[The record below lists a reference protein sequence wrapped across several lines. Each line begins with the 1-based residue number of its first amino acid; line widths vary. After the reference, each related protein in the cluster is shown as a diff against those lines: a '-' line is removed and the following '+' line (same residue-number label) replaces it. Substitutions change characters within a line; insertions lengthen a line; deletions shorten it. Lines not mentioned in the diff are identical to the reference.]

1 MKHLFSFAVA
11 LLISVPSF
19 AWEQKPPLPIDQCAV
34 HAPYGIPTAN
44 KADAIVICRSGYVT
58 MHDNQAKIPVWASYA
73 IDAQTALGCI
83 PRTNAFVADNSLP
96 LGKKASPT
104 DYAGTGYDQGHLV
117 PDGDQSYNQQVEW
130 ESFLMTNMSPQLP
143 NLNRGVWKQLESNV
157 RAWAVQ
163 RNHKLIVI
171 PGDIYDTATA
181 KKIGKSN
188 VVVPTAL
195 FKIVIDTQTNEA
207 LAFIYEH
214 KESQPTDI
222 ALGQVSIAEVE
233 KRTGI
238 TFPVPKGVDKNVK
251 PKIWTADLGALGKSK
266 KAKCGKDD

>member
-1 MKHLFSFAVA
+1 MKHLFSLA
-11 LLISVPSF
+11 LFISVSAF
-19 AWEQKPPLPIDQCAV
+19 AWDQKPPLTIDQCAV
-34 HAPYGIPTAN
+34 HAPYGIPTVT
-44 KADAIVICRSGYVT
+44 KPDATVICRSGYVT
-58 MHDNQAKIPVWASYA
+58 MHDNIAKIPVWASYA

-83 PRTNAFVADNSLP
+83 ARTNAFVADNSLA

-171 PGDIYDTATA
+171 PGDIYDIPTA

-188 VVVPTAL
+188 VVVPSAL
-195 FKIVIDTQTNEA
+195 FKIVIDTDTKET

-222 ALGQVSIAEVE
+222 SLGQVSVAEVE

-238 TFPVPKGVDKNVK
+238 TFHLPPGVDKNAK

>member
-1 MKHLFSFAVA
+1 MKKIISLMLLFVA
-11 LLISVPSF
+11 YNVL
-19 AWEQKPPLPIDQCAV
+19 AWDQKPPLPIQNCNV
-34 HAPYGIPTAN
+34 HAPYGIPTVS
-44 KADAIVICRSGYVT
+44 KPDATIICRNGYVT
-58 MHDNQAKIPVWASYA
+58 MHDNVAKIPVWASYA
-73 IDAQTALGCI
+73 INAETALGCI

-117 PDGDQSYNQQVEW
+117 PDGDQSYNQIVEW
-130 ESFLMTNMSPQLP
+130 ESFLMSNMSPQLP

-163 RNHKLIVI
+163 RNHTLIVI
-171 PGDIYDTATA
+171 PGDIYDTNTA

-188 VVVPTAL
+188 VVVPSAL

-222 ALGQVSIAEVE
+222 ALGQVTIAEVE

-238 TFPVPKGVDKNVK
+238 TFAMPKGVDKNAK